1 MRTPGFVRWLRP
13 RAAAAA
19 ASLFLSGAMACT
31 STAPAPPAPPDPD
44 EEIVASLTKTL
55 TLDTV
60 QQKRTREV
68 LKEMSDRDEAI
79 RAGWSKGQRVE
90 PTALQNSHGQFD
102 RDFQA
107 ILSVEQRRTFI
118 ENRSRLLMRT
128 RAPAS

>member
-1 MRTPGFVRWLRP
+1 MRTPGFARLLFP

-19 ASLFLSGAMACT
+19 GLTLSAALACT
-31 STAPAPPAPPDPD
+31 SAGPPPPAPAPDPD
-44 EEIVASLTKTL
+44 AEIVAGLTKTL
-55 TLDTV
+55 SLDSA
-60 QQKRTREV
+60 QQKRTREL

-79 RAGWSKGQRVE
+79 RAGWSKGRRVE

-128 RAPAS
+128 RTPAS